1 MHVEVLKYHVALS
14 VGKGIRGLHAIDLSY
29 NNVKRGKTRNACD
42 ARPKPQGTLFSDNRN
57 ANDGFT
63 KFIGSPMTFRV

>member
-29 NNVKRGKTRNACD
+29 NNVKRGKTRNAMHVPSRNGHFLATIVMQIMVLRNLL
-42 ARPKPQGTLFSDNRN
+42 ARQ
-57 ANDGFT
+57 
-63 KFIGSPMTFRV
+63 